1 MEVPQGSTVFNVDQP
16 CHGFPLLLDGTVRVT
31 KIAPNGR
38 EIVLYRVEPGQG
50 CILSGGCLLGD
61 STYCASAIAEENVT
75 VARVPPALFQKLI
88 LEFPPFRA
96 FVFGM
101 YGRRL
106 AEVMELVAAL
116 IDPVM
121 PTWQRDL
128 KLANQLGLK
137 LVYTVDT
144 HIHAEQA
151 AKGASTTFSRSWAS

>member
-1 MEVPQGSTVFNVDQP
+1 MIFRQLFEPISSTYT
-16 CHGFPLLLDGTVRVT
+16 H
-31 KIAPNGR
+31 
-38 EIVLYRVEPGQG
+38 
-50 CILSGGCLLGD
+50 LLGCEA
-61 STYCASAIAEENVT
+61 TG
-75 VARVPPALFQKLI
+75 Q
-88 LEFPPFRA
+88 
-96 FVFGM
+96 
-101 YGRRL
+101 
-106 AEVMELVAAL
+106 AAL